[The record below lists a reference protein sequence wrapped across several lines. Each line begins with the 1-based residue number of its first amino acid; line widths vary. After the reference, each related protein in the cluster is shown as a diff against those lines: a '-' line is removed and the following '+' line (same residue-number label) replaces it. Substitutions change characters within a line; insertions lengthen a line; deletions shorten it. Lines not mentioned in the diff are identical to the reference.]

1 MESIDTLTSV
11 SHAAAWQGGL
21 VPAPSES
28 SFIINM
34 TEKFQNRL
42 CLISVCVK
50 TDTFTETSRRNETW
64 ILLLKKYF
72 DYAKSAFLN
81 IFLSVSILFR
91 MITPLFCPDVWS
103 VKPETE
109 GNYWMKPGKIRC
121 LQFSIIQKEM
131 SNVFFFSL
139 CFVSENVI

>member
-1 MESIDTLTSV
+1 MESINTLTSV

-28 SFIINM
+28 SVINM

-50 TDTFTETSRRNETW
+50 TDPFTETSRRNETW

-81 IFLSVSILFR
+81 IFLSVSILF
-91 MITPLFCPDVWS
+91 CPDIWS
-103 VKPETE
+103 VGLKQ
-109 GNYWMKPGKIRC
+109 KA
-121 LQFSIIQKEM
+121 IIEWNHLKLDGYN
-131 SNVFFFSL
+131 SA
-139 CFVSENVI
+139 

>member
-1 MESIDTLTSV
+1 MQGEGKTVKWNPLTHWGSV
-11 SHAAAWQGGL
+11 SHAAVWQGGL

-28 SFIINM
+28 SVINM

-91 MITPLFCPDVWS
+91 MITPLFCPDIWS
-103 VKPETE
+103 VGLKQ
-109 GNYWMKPGKIRC
+109 KA
-121 LQFSIIQKEM
+121 IIEWNHVKLDGYN
-131 SNVFFFSL
+131 SA
-139 CFVSENVI
+139 

>member
-28 SFIINM
+28 SVINM

-72 DYAKSAFLN
+72 DYAKSTFLN
-81 IFLSVSILFR
+81 IFYQFQYCLEWLLPYFAPTFGVSAWNRRQL
-91 MITPLFCPDVWS
+91 LN
-103 VKPETE
+103 ETT
-109 GNYWMKPGKIRC
+109 
-121 LQFSIIQKEM
+121 
-131 SNVFFFSL
+131 
-139 CFVSENVI
+139 

>member
-1 MESIDTLTSV
+1 MESIDTLTFV

-21 VPAPSES
+21 VPAPSEWS
-28 SFIINM
+28 VINM

-50 TDTFTETSRRNETW
+50 TDTFTETTRRNETW

-72 DYAKSAFLN
+72 DYAKSTFLN

-91 MITPLFCPDVWS
+91 MITPLFCPDIWS
-103 VKPETE
+103 VGLKQ
-109 GNYWMKPGKIRC
+109 KA
-121 LQFSIIQKEM
+121 IIEWNHVKLDGYN
-131 SNVFFFSL
+131 SA
-139 CFVSENVI
+139 